1 MIPVPVVHDPE
12 GLVTEPSRQLVIAD
26 RDWIRGVAPIKPD
39 RVEFPVFHGHA
50 PMAPQGRFKCLWAH
64 TAKMTMP
71 TDRIVELL
79 DVIGDVGCSEISGL
93 VDLLHN
99 SFFSSY

>member
-1 MIPVPVVHDPE
+1 
-12 GLVTEPSRQLVIAD
+12 
-26 RDWIRGVAPIKPD
+26 
-39 RVEFPVFHGHA
+39 
-50 PMAPQGRFKCLWAH
+50 
-64 TAKMTMP
+64 MP